1 MKNKPKILVVD
12 DEERNLRL
20 MEAMLIPLGYEVV
33 LAQDGIEALN
43 RVRKI
48 PPDVILLDVMMPKIN
63 GLEVARQLK
72 EDEGTKII
80 PVVMVTALKEV
91 EDRVKALEVG
101 ADDFLSKPVDKSEL
115 IATVNSQLKVK
126 AYNDHMHNYQREL
139 EAEVVKRTE
148 QLRQAFE
155 KIKLA
160 SLDTIYRL
168 YSWYSCSRTATR

>member
-168 YSWYSCSRTATR
+168 S